1 MILNKTHDFLI
12 ERKRG
17 KILRCINEPHYHPY
31 FEMIYLVSGEGNC
44 CLQHNIYKLGKGDLI
59 MIPAGEIHKTT
70 YTIGGIH
77 DRIIIDFTESMLSTL
92 YQELGRE
99 RVDAALKRGV
109 ISIPDRRRSYIID
122 IFEKLLFENSSTD
135 IMSKCFIK
143 TYLQELL
150 LFLIRFQEH
159 ESSVIKEMDVTNA
172 IIQNAATYI
181 YQNYDKNITL
191 DKVASMN
198 NISPSYLSKKFKEI
212 TGFGFKEY
220 LTNVRVKEAAR
231 QLLETKKTI
240 TEIAISCGFNDSN
253 YFGDAFKHI
262 KGLSPMKYRK
272 SKGAI

>member
-1 MILNKTHDFLI
+1 MILDKTDDFLI
-12 ERKRG
+12 ERKKG
-17 KILRCINEPHYHPY
+17 KISRCTNEPHYHPY

-44 CLQHNIYKLGKGDLI
+44 CLQHNIYKLGKGNLI

-77 DRIIIDFTESMLSTL
+77 DRIIVDFTESMINTL
-92 YQELGRE
+92 YEELGE
-99 RVDAALKRGV
+99 EKVNAALKRGV
-109 ISIPDRRRSYIID
+109 ISIPDKRRSYVID
-122 IFEKLLFENSSTD
+122 IFEKLLFENSHID
-135 IMSKCFIK
+135 VMSKCFIRN
-143 TYLQELL
+143 YLQELL

-159 ESSVIKEMDVTNA
+159 GSTVVKEMDVTNG

-181 YQNYDKNITL
+181 YHNYDKNITL
-191 DKVASMN
+191 NKVAGMN

-220 LTNVRVKEAAR
+220 VMNVRVKEAAR
-231 QLLETKKTI
+231 QLLETEKTI

-262 KGLSPMKYRK
+262 KGISPMKYRK